1 MLCEAANSAP
11 SSPSPS
17 PAVDGDLS
25 SGVASPAPPVVA
37 SNGPPEPTG
46 TGTGTGV
53 GTPSRGSR
61 WAAAARR
68 AHAVR
73 GGTALATARHAPE
86 DQALCTSCHATTPPS
101 TSASLCQPICLRSLF
116 GWQVVYKNQPPG
128 AADPAPAPPTPGTG
142 AGAGLGSGSVL
153 GATLQPWQQLLQ
165 QRPVLTMM
173 EQNIAAIASGIGRI
187 LRLLRLAARVPCKV
201 CTQNQAAA
209 VMPLWRPVR
218 ALSMLIS
225 CRPLPTGGNCD
236 EACAAAKQKLWRAG
250 EAQGTIRALQSTALL
265 TCLCLAVYCTPDAQL
280 QSASIAPHSPAC
292 PAPSASQFA
301 AVFGLCFNALAERPP
316 PPAALFDPSRNACVP
331 SPAAV
336 FGLYFH
342 ALAEHAHH
350 RRHPDEPSLTHAWLQ
365 RMQDFLPGVSACP
378 FVAWLFPG
386 CPSRPKLVQLF
397 SSAAGMAGGGA
408 HSL

>member
-86 DQALCTSCHATTPPS
+86 DQALCTSCHATAPPS

-187 LRLLRLAARVPCKV
+187 A
-201 CTQNQAAA
+201 
-209 VMPLWRPVR
+209 
-218 ALSMLIS
+218 
-225 CRPLPTGGNCD
+225 
-236 EACAAAKQKLWRAG
+236 
-250 EAQGTIRALQSTALL
+250 
-265 TCLCLAVYCTPDAQL
+265 
-280 QSASIAPHSPAC
+280 SPASC
-292 PAPSASQFA
+292 GAGAMQGLHSEPGCCCDAPVATRA
-301 AVFGLCFNALAERPP
+301 RLEHVDLLPP
-316 PPAALFDPSRNACVP
+316 PP
-331 SPAAV
+331 
-336 FGLYFH
+336 Y
-342 ALAEHAHH
+342 
-350 RRHPDEPSLTHAWLQ
+350 RR
-365 RMQDFLPGVSACP
+365 
-378 FVAWLFPG
+378 
-386 CPSRPKLVQLF
+386 QLR
-397 SSAAGMAGGGA
+397 
-408 HSL
+408 